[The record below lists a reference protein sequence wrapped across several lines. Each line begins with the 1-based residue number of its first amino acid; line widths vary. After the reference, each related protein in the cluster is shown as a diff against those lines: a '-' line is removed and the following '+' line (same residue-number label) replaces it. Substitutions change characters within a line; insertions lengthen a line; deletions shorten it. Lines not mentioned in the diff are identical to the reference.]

1 MTSNHAVNVHAPFLA
16 GCSDVIRHNGCGH
29 HLYPPSLRT
38 IKYHNYHLS
47 SLWDVFWHVCQTIT
61 NGICNNIWVFST
73 CFVMYVLLT
82 LPFYDNFLHFCFS
95 DFVWRTLRRGRH
107 RSPRSRRAGGPGTSR
122 DPQRKNESTTKER
135 TERCGDVEVV
145 TLVIDN
151 MLICWYYF
159 MIWYSIDEMADGC
172 CSNKPTA
179 TTVSLRES

>member
-29 HLYPPSLRT
+29 HLPPFSPD

-82 LPFYDNFLHFCFS
+82 LPFYDNFFI
-95 DFVWRTLRRGRH
+95 FV
-107 RSPRSRRAGGPGTSR
+107 SRILFGGPFAGAATGAR
-122 DPQRKNESTTKER
+122 EAAGQVVQGLHVTPNERTKVRRKNELNA
-135 TERCGDVEVV
+135 VV
-145 TLVIDN
+145 
-151 MLICWYYF
+151 MWR
-159 MIWYSIDEMADGC
+159 W
-172 CSNKPTA
+172 
-179 TTVSLRES
+179 SL